1 MKRIVVL
8 IFCLSLSLSNLYS
21 QKSAD
26 DKNVS
31 KNYSESVSYK
41 PTEFPGNKNK
51 KEKKRKSN
59 PAKEKN
65 ADVLEVKRSVFVPV
79 TVVNEQNTVVADLKP
94 SDFQL
99 FVDDRQITD
108 FSVENLEENLNIILL
123 LDTSPSAEFK
133 IKDLQDYAV
142 AFVES
147 LKPQDKVMVA
157 DFNGNLKIRNEFT
170 NDRQIIKKAISK
182 TRIGGGT
189 SLYDVIEKVFKQ
201 KIANM
206 GGRTALVLVT
216 DGVDTTSRDS
226 DYEKSL
232 ETVERYDVPVFVVY
246 LDTFGHVSN
255 FPKNNR
261 IPLVILGQMGQIM
274 KPQNVDAFKID
285 YERGKYYLN
294 DLVSLSGG
302 RVSLFENISN
312 SQNIVL
318 PKFAEELR
326 LKYYLKFTPP
336 KTAESGSRKQIK
348 VRVNRPNLF
357 LLAKGSYIA
366 N

>member
-1 MKRIVVL
+1 MKMKRIVVL

-21 QKSAD
+21 QKSVD
-26 DKNVS
+26 DKEVS
-31 KNYSESVSYK
+31 KNYSESVPYK
-41 PTEFPGNKNK
+41 PTELPGKKSK

-59 PAKEKN
+59 SAKEKN
-65 ADVLEVKRSVFVPV
+65 EGVLEVKRSVFVPV
-79 TVVNEQNTVVADLKP
+79 TVFNEQNTVVKDLKA

-108 FSVENLEENLNIILL
+108 FSVENLEENLNIVLL
-123 LDTSPSAEFK
+123 LDTSTSAEFK
-133 IKDLQDYAV
+133 IKDLQDYAL
-142 AFVES
+142 AFVEN

-157 DFNGNLKIRNEFT
+157 DFNENLKIRNELT

-182 TRIGGGT
+182 TKTGGGT
-189 SLYDVIEKVFKQ
+189 SLYEVIEKIFKQ
-201 KIANM
+201 KITNM
-206 GGRTALVLVT
+206 EGRTALVLVT
-216 DGVDTTSRDS
+216 DGVDTTSRDY

-232 ETVERYDVPVFVVY
+232 ETVERYDVPVFVIY
-246 LDTFGHVSN
+246 LDTFGHISS

-261 IPLVILGQMGQIM
+261 IPPVILGQIM
-274 KPQNVDAFKID
+274 KPQNMDAIKIS

-294 DLVSLSGG
+294 DLISLSGG
-302 RVSLFENISN
+302 RVSLFENISK

-318 PKFAEELR
+318 PEFAEELR

-336 KTAESGSRKQIK
+336 ETAESGSRKQIK

-357 LLAKGSYIA
+357 LLAKGSYVVD
-366 N
+366 